1 MAAERVWVDRDLVD
15 KIGKEKCVTDLPGV
29 NYLEEVRKYAEKLR
43 EADVEPGKTYLIKIP
58 VSELEL
64 NALEDLLF
72 TDLTLEKETVMKH
85 IVSYLWHKIVRQVGG
100 G

>member
-1 MAAERVWVDRDLVD
+1 MAGWVWVDRDLVD
-15 KIGKEKCVTDLPGV
+15 KIGKEKYVTDLPGV

-64 NALEDLLF
+64 NALEDLLY
-72 TDLTLEKETVMKH
+72 TYQPPKNITVLKH
-85 IVSYLWHKIVRQVGG
+85 IVSHLWHKMVKQVD
-100 G
+100 